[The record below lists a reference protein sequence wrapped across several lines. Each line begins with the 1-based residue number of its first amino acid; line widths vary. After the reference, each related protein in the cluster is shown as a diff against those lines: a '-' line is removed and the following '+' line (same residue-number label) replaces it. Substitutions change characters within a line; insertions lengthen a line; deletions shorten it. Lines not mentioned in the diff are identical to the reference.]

1 MRNRSKRE
9 KFLSNFLQRANSAE
23 HETFCL
29 GLPIMI
35 QLHLVIC
42 THFNK
47 LKSDANPGTRQCS
60 FCCLARDPAFLI
72 STSLNGGKFNIKSNK
87 SSAGCRGKERLNAI
101 LSSGDVFH
109 SEITGEPSNG
119 FLRKVGKSFTFS
131 CDFDNFS

>member
-1 MRNRSKRE
+1 MKTRSKRE
-9 KFLSNFLQRANSAE
+9 KFLSIYSQRANSTE

-35 QLHLVIC
+35 QLHLVNC

-101 LSSGDVFH
+101 SSPGDVFH
-109 SEITGEPSNG
+109 REITGEPSKG
-119 FLRKVGKSFTFS
+119 FQRKVGKSFTFS
-131 CDFDNFS
+131 FDY